1 MKEMSREEL
10 LKQTTSISHD
20 GSYHNAKAL
29 VVRTAEP
36 KNGRKFR
43 QKWPSLSAQTANV
56 YNRHHRPTDKIRW
69 RADFVL

>member
-29 VVRTAEP
+29 VVQDDGT
-36 KNGRKFR
+36 
-43 QKWPSLSAQTANV
+43 QKWQEISPEMAKFICTNGKRLQ
-56 YNRHHRPTDKIRW
+56 
-69 RADFVL
+69 